1 MAPLSRCMGRRGA
14 AVELY
19 ITLQPLPRPLVVSCA
34 LQDAGGQ
41 MYPIKNLTDSG
52 MIPKPGFPDIIIY
65 EATRQDVAREWAGVL
80 SLVRHT
86 CSRSFDL
93 LL

>member
-1 MAPLSRCMGRRGA
+1 
-14 AVELY
+14 
-19 ITLQPLPRPLVVSCA
+19 
-34 LQDAGGQ
+34 

-65 EATRQDVAREWAGVL
+65 EHTKEDVAREWAGVL

-86 CSRSFDL
+86 CSRSFNVL
-93 LL
+93 V